1 MEIIRNLKNHNPLA
15 ASVLTI
21 GSYDGIHR
29 GHHDILSAVV
39 NHAHA
44 RKVPSVLVTFDPHPR
59 HILDPNADKLS
70 LIMSLDQKM
79 DIVHSLGIEIVYII
93 NFTQAF
99 SKTTA
104 KEFLEKSIIPF
115 FNPEYIIVGYDHHF
129 GNNREGSPKFLEKF
143 CFNKNIG
150 LEVVQPVS
158 DDGHHISSTRI
169 RELIKDGFVRRA
181 NFELGAVFGFEAIV
195 VKGAGRGKGLK
206 FPTANVIPTEKNQLM
221 PKKGVYFIRGRIIG
235 LQAFGM
241 CNFGVRPT
249 FNEEELVMEI
259 HFFHD
264 NLDDLYGKEI
274 RVEFLE
280 RIRDEKKFPSSD
292 KLIKQLKIDKL
303 KCLELQGKYE

>member
-1 MEIIRNLKNHNPLA
+1 MEIIRNLNNHNPLA

-44 RKVPSVLVTFDPHPR
+44 RKVPSALVTFDPHPR

-104 KEFLEKSIIPF
+104 KEFLEKAIIPF

-195 VKGAGRGKGLK
+195 VKGAGRGKELT
-206 FPTANVIPTEKNQLM
+206 FPTANVIPMGKNQLM

-249 FNEEELVMEI
+249 FNEEKLVMEI
-259 HFFHD
+259 HFF
-264 NLDDLYGKEI
+264 L
-274 RVEFLE
+274 
-280 RIRDEKKFPSSD
+280 
-292 KLIKQLKIDKL
+292 
-303 KCLELQGKYE
+303 

>member
-1 MEIIRNLKNHNPLA
+1 MEIIRNLKEHNPLA

-44 RKVPSVLVTFDPHPR
+44 RKIPSVLVTFDPHPR

-70 LIMSLDQKM
+70 LIMSLDQKI

-104 KEFLEKSIIPF
+104 KEFLERTIIPF
-115 FNPEYIIVGYDHHF
+115 FKPEYIIVGYDHHF
-129 GNNREGSPKFLEKF
+129 GNNREGSPKFLENF
-143 CFNKNIG
+143 CSNKNIG
-150 LEVVQPVS
+150 LEIVQPVS

-195 VKGAGRGKGLK
+195 VKGAGRGKELK
-206 FPTANVIPTEKNQLM
+206 FPTANVIPMEKNQLM

-249 FNEEELVMEI
+249 FNEDELVMEI

-264 NLDDLYGKEI
+264 NLDGLYGKEI
-274 RVEFLE
+274 KVEFLE
-280 RIRDEKKFPSSD
+280 SI
-292 KLIKQLKIDKL
+292 IKSLNTRGYNIKSAIDFL
-303 KCLELQGKYE
+303 RFTMGQ